1 MGAQI
6 LMVPDLITFL
16 LTGDRGTE
24 ASIAS
29 TTQLVD
35 VASKR
40 WDVELLGRFG
50 VDDAMVPVI
59 RPLGS
64 DAGEVRLGDHAGM
77 RMVRACEHDT
87 ASAVASIGL
96 EPGDAFISCGTWSLV
111 GVARDTPLATPE
123 ALAAGLSN
131 ESGPD
136 ASTLLL
142 ANCTGLWIAQQL
154 KIEMEESLG
163 RGLTW
168 QGVAEEVRASY
179 ASTFLFDTEDPS
191 LARPGNML
199 GKLERLARE
208 EGIEGDLGVAT
219 LFGSVYESLAR
230 QYAQVIERLQRVT
243 GEPIERIRVIGG
255 GSRNAVLC
263 QMVADECGLPVIVGS
278 EMCIRD
284 SVSTACGKRFV
295 TKGVRLMLNGV
306 PANIG
311 PDLLKVLSEMGHGDE
326 LVIADGN
333 FPSAALAQR
342 LVRADGMGVPEMLE
356 SVLKLVPLDTYV
368 ESPLVLMATV
378 EGDPEPPI
386 WSVYQ
391 DIADRSQDES
401 PVMSHIDRQEFY
413 ERAKRAYAVLA
424 TGEREVY
431 ANIIVKKG
439 VVRSV

>member
-1 MGAQI
+1 M
-6 LMVPDLITFL
+6 M
-16 LTGDRGTE
+16 
-24 ASIAS
+24 
-29 TTQLVD
+29 
-35 VASKR
+35 
-40 WDVELLGRFG
+40 
-50 VDDAMVPVI
+50 
-59 RPLGS
+59 
-64 DAGEVRLGDHAGM
+64 
-77 RMVRACEHDT
+77 
-87 ASAVASIGL
+87 
-96 EPGDAFISCGTWSLV
+96 
-111 GVARDTPLATPE
+111 
-123 ALAAGLSN
+123 
-131 ESGPD
+131 
-136 ASTLLL
+136 
-142 ANCTGLWIAQQL
+142 
-154 KIEMEESLG
+154 
-163 RGLTW
+163 
-168 QGVAEEVRASY
+168 
-179 ASTFLFDTEDPS
+179 
-191 LARPGNML
+191 
-199 GKLERLARE
+199 
-208 EGIEGDLGVAT
+208 
-219 LFGSVYESLAR
+219 
-230 QYAQVIERLQRVT
+230 
-243 GEPIERIRVIGG
+243 
-255 GSRNAVLC
+255 
-263 QMVADECGLPVIVGS
+263 
-278 EMCIRD
+278 
-284 SVSTACGKRFV
+284 
-295 TKGVRLMLNGV
+295 NGV

>member
-1 MGAQI
+1 M
-6 LMVPDLITFL
+6 
-16 LTGDRGTE
+16 
-24 ASIAS
+24 
-29 TTQLVD
+29 
-35 VASKR
+35 
-40 WDVELLGRFG
+40 
-50 VDDAMVPVI
+50 
-59 RPLGS
+59 
-64 DAGEVRLGDHAGM
+64 RLGDHAGM

-168 QGVAEEVRASY
+168 QGIAEEVRASH

-208 EGIEGDLGVAT
+208 KGIEGDLGIAA

-243 GEPIERIRVIGG
+243 GGPVERIRVIGG

-263 QMVADECGLPVIVGS
+263 QMVADECGLPVIAGPAEASAVGNLLVQFCAQGAFCS
-278 EMCIRD
+278 LEDARRVVGP
-284 SVSTACGKRFV
+284 SLECGTYLPR
-295 TKGVRLMLNGV
+295 
-306 PANIG
+306 AAS
-311 PDLLKVLSEMGHGDE
+311 DL
-326 LVIADGN
+326 
-333 FPSAALAQR
+333 
-342 LVRADGMGVPEMLE
+342 
-356 SVLKLVPLDTYV
+356 
-368 ESPLVLMATV
+368 
-378 EGDPEPPI
+378 
-386 WSVYQ
+386 
-391 DIADRSQDES
+391 
-401 PVMSHIDRQEFY
+401 
-413 ERAKRAYAVLA
+413 
-424 TGEREVY
+424 
-431 ANIIVKKG
+431 
-439 VVRSV
+439 